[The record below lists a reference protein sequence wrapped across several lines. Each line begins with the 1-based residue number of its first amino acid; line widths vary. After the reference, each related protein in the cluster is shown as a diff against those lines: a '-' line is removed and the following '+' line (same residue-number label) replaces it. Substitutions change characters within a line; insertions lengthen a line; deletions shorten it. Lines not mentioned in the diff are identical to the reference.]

1 MQDDLEQPVSYR
13 RVSTAAKAAAGS
25 RIFAAGLRSRASG
38 MKDTRKPE
46 PEPEPDGWARGEREG
61 YGEPCGVIS
70 LSLSLSE
77 VLLEGGM
84 LL

>member
-1 MQDDLEQPVSYR
+1 MCPH
-13 RVSTAAKAAAGS
+13 RVYKQARIKPSVVDVLAFSSS
-25 RIFAAGLRSRASG
+25 RTGGHRNIDS
-38 MKDTRKPE
+38 
-46 PEPEPDGWARGEREG
+46 EPDGWARGEREG